1 MLPWWAWAF
10 VVVGGALLLVVL
22 YDLLQTKDAIL
33 RNFPLVGHF
42 RALLIKEGP
51 KLRQYIVAAND
62 EERPF
67 TRDQRNWIARSSAK
81 ENNYFGFGT
90 DNDLER
96 SNGYLILKQSNF
108 PSREPHT
115 TDADYDPMHSIP
127 CAKVLGAARGREKA
141 FRPKSVFYVSAM
153 SFGSLSARAVTSIN
167 TACGLTETLH
177 NTGEG
182 GIAPHHGHGG
192 ELIFQIGTGYYG
204 CRDAKGNLDLDRLAD
219 LVARE
224 NVSAIELK
232 LTQGAKPGRGGVLPA
247 AKITKEISAIRG
259 IPMGKDCISP
269 AAHTSFSNVDEML
282 DLVETIAERTG
293 LPVGVKSAV
302 GQMAFWVELAQLME
316 SGTRGVDFLTIDG
329 GEGGTGAA
337 PLVFSDHVSLPFKLG
352 FTRVY
357 REFAERGLT
366 DRIVFAGAGKLGFPH
381 ASVLAMALGC
391 DMVGVAREA
400 MMAIGCIQA
409 QECQTGHCPT
419 GVATQNKRL
428 AWGLDPR
435 DKSAKLANYLV
446 TLRKEVMWL
455 TRAAGV
461 PHPSLIELEHFEVLD
476 DRLGSVSAREHFRYA
491 EGWGLPPEP
500 ELVQLRSGRAASVD

>member
-1 MLPWWAWAF
+1 MLPWWAWAL
-10 VVVGGALLLVVL
+10 VGTGGALLLVVL

-42 RALLIKEGP
+42 RSVMIEQGP
-51 KLRQYIVAAND
+51 KLRQYIVARND

-67 TRDQRNWIARSSAK
+67 TRDQRDWIKRSAAK

-90 DNDLER
+90 DNDLEQ
-96 SNGYLILKQSNF
+96 SPGYLILKQSNF
-108 PSREPHT
+108 PSHEPHAG
-115 TDADYDPMHSIP
+115 DPDYDPTHPIE
-127 CAKVLGAARGREKA
+127 CAKVLGGARERPKA

-153 SFGSLSARAVTSIN
+153 SYGSLSARAVTSIN
-167 TACGLTETLH
+167 TACGLTDTLH

-192 ELIFQIGTGYYG
+192 ELIFQIGTGYFG
-204 CRDAKGNLDLDRLAD
+204 CRDANGNLDLDRL
-219 LVARE
+219 VATVEKFPVR
-224 NVSAIELK
+224 AIELK

-247 AKITKEISAIRG
+247 AKITKEISDIRH

-269 AAHTSFSNVDEML
+269 ASHTAFSSVDEML

-302 GQMAFWVELAQLME
+302 GQIGFWEELATLME

-357 REFAERGLT
+357 RVFAERGLT
-366 DRIVFAGAGKLGFPH
+366 DRVVFAGSGKLGFPH
-381 ASVLAMALGC
+381 ASVLAMAMGC
-391 DMVGVAREA
+391 DMIGVAREA
-400 MMAIGCIQA
+400 MLAIGCIQA

-419 GVATQNKRL
+419 GVATQDRRL
-428 AWGLDPR
+428 QWGLDPR

-455 TRAAGV
+455 ARAAGV
-461 PHPSLIELEHFEVLD
+461 PHPSLVPLDDFEVLD
-476 DRLGSVSAREHFRYA
+476 DRLGSKSAREHFAYA

-500 ELVQLRSGRAASVD
+500 ELVRLRRSRTD